1 MGLYADRAILELF
14 SAFIVNANHGRM
26 CSTAVH
32 RVPDCIRDGIW
43 FAIPQ
48 ATEWQ
53 GIGDQ
58 IDAAMIFAGAD
69 FRKRARQSYGQIEI
83 D

>member
-32 RVPDCIRDGIW
+32 RLQPGN
-43 FAIPQ
+43 Q
-48 ATEWQ
+48 
-53 GIGDQ
+53 
-58 IDAAMIFAGAD
+58 
-69 FRKRARQSYGQIEI
+69 KRF
-83 D
+83 